1 MLRKLS
7 FILILA
13 ILLSACGSS
22 APEANA
28 SVELPGTAACTT
40 DGAKQAPAESERS
53 DVSVSE
59 GAAGTP
65 TASEAEYFYFSKYSN
80 TITNEDGQTLL
91 YENRCMP
98 SFTSADPQRSE
109 WVAGILGDIERDFN
123 TDSTNLHDYARDYV
137 EEYGTDLFYSHSNYQ
152 QLGVARHDEAV
163 VSLIVVSSL
172 YSGGS
177 HPNSVQV
184 AYNLDIANQR
194 LLTLEDVIEEKSA
207 PELAKLVRAG
217 VDEKFAVIDG
227 GNGLFEDYGDTID
240 NSMLYGN
247 MTPYWYLNDE
257 GLVIFYNQYE
267 LGPYAA
273 GIIKVELPY
282 DTLGGILREEYFP
295 APGTG
300 VPGDLVLRGEW
311 EGYRRIPI
319 TLDEADG
326 VLLVGVEGT
335 VYQVQL
341 SEIQWLEDT
350 PIAKDMRFSA
360 LSLDQSDVLEISG
373 GYTDDTRSFVIE
385 FIDGRGEHR
394 IYYIQDGE
402 LTGELNN

>member
-7 FILILA
+7 FILIIA
-13 ILLSACGSS
+13 ILLSACGAS
-22 APEANA
+22 APEANS
-28 SVELPGTAACTT
+28 SVELTEAAECSIDDAQQSPVETVPVS
-40 DGAKQAPAESERS
+40 GALPERAESQV
-53 DVSVSE
+53 VSQ
-59 GAAGTP
+59 
-65 TASEAEYFYFSKYSN
+65 AEYFYFTKYSN
-80 TITNEDGQTLL
+80 TVTNEDGQTLL
-91 YENRCMP
+91 YENRCTP
-98 SFTSADPQRSE
+98 SFTSGDAQRSE
-109 WVAGILGDIERDFN
+109 WVGSILSDIERDYM
-123 TDSTNLHDYARDYV
+123 TDSTNLYAYARDYV
-137 EEYGTDLFYSHSNYQ
+137 DEYGTDLFYSHSNYQ

-163 VSLIVVSSL
+163 VSVIVVSSL

-194 LLTLEDVIEEKSA
+194 ILTLEDVIVDEASA
-207 PELAKLVRAG
+207 LALAKLVRES
-217 VDEKFAVIDG
+217 VDSKFAAIDG
-227 GNGLFEDYGDTID
+227 GNGLFEDYGETIN

-247 MTPYWYLNDE
+247 MTPYWYLNDT
-257 GLVIFYNQYE
+257 GLVVFYNQYE

-282 DTLGGILREEYFP
+282 ESLDGILQEEYFP

-300 VPGDLVLRGEW
+300 APGNLVLRGEW
-311 EGYRRIPI
+311 EGYHRIPI
-319 TLDEADG
+319 TLDEEEG

-335 VYQVQL
+335 IYQVQL

-360 LSLDQSDVLEISG
+360 LSLGQNDVLEISG

-385 FIDGRGEHR
+385 FIDGRGEQH
-394 IYYIQDGE
+394 IVYIRDGE
-402 LTGELNN
+402 LTDTP